1 MNKDLANWLRKR
13 MTQIDE
19 RVGNL
24 KDYVLEGDEGQW

>member
-19 RVGNL
+19 RVVEL
-24 KDYVLEGDEGQW
+24 KERLEGVENEW

>member
-19 RVGNL
+19 RVAVL
-24 KDYVLEGDEGQW
+24 KERLEGEENEW